1 MFSAPSCL
9 LFSAPAFRFQLS
21 TLNFQLPFPL
31 VLICPAP
38 PLPPASH
45 LPPQVVRSSARIP
58 KEIPI
63 LLIGSDLDGRVFSE
77 HTTTVLLSLHG
88 AGILSRHKLSPEQEL
103 VLRWTEKN
111 KEAEIRVVGHLGE
124 QSGQHTYGVAFFD
137 LNLNFWEIDFPPVS
151 EIEKQLGLLS
161 LVCSSCKAP
170 EKIDDSRFEA
180 DICATNGA
188 VLRYCKRCG
197 SSTLWKPASAST
209 TANPPSASP
218 QTSQLPLF
226 SEPNTPPPAPIPA
239 PPSNSIPAPASSP
252 GPPPAP
258 APSFYAQSY
267 NSAKDSAYTVN
278 ATRPAPVGEP
288 VGSPA
293 AEPRTAVLT
302 LSPPVPAA
310 PTAPPANRRKHPRVK
325 VTYSACIRHPERGDE
340 IVTCEDMSKG
350 GLRFKCRKQYYPQS
364 LIEVA
369 VPYQPGQPAIFVPA
383 RIVFAE
389 PLPEQSLFRCGIEY
403 FKPTKPRGSF

>member
-1 MFSAPSCL
+1 M
-9 LFSAPAFRFQLS
+9 
-21 TLNFQLPFPL
+21 
-31 VLICPAP
+31 
-38 PLPPASH
+38 
-45 LPPQVVRSSARIP
+45 RSSARIP
-58 KEIPI
+58 KQIPI

-77 HTTTVLLSLHG
+77 TTTTVLLSLHG
-88 AGILSRHKLSPEQEL
+88 AGILSRHKLSSEQEL

-137 LNLNFWEIDFPPVS
+137 LHLNFWEIDFPPVS
-151 EIEKQLGLLS
+151 EIEKQLGLVS
-161 LVCSSCKAP
+161 LVCNSCKTL
-170 EKIDDSRFEA
+170 EKIDDSSFEA
-180 DICATNGA
+180 DICATNES

-197 SSTLWKPASAST
+197 SSTLWKPASTA
-209 TANPPSASP
+209 ANPPPASP
-218 QTSQLPLF
+218 QTSQMPLF
-226 SEPNTPPPAPIPA
+226 SVPATPSQAPISA
-239 PPSNSIPAPASSP
+239 PSSNSV
-252 GPPPAP
+252 PAP

-293 AEPRTAVLT
+293 TQPQTAVLT
-302 LSPPVPAA
+302 MSPPAPAT
-310 PTAPPANRRKHPRVK
+310 PTAPPSNRRKYPRVK
-325 VTYSACIRHPERGDE
+325 VAYSACVRHPERGDE

-383 RIVFAE
+383 RIVFVE

-403 FKPTKPRGSF
+403 FKPTKPRDSF